1 METMLDIL
9 HAKMLQAIVAVPPEA
24 TVLEATVLMNDHG
37 IGSVLVVRG
46 RRLAGIFTERDVL
59 RRVVGDALSPD
70 HTCVGEV
77 MTAPVICCGHDDS
90 INDVAELMRSRRIRH
105 VPVLDPQGDVAG
117 VVSIGDINA
126 HRFACCET
134 ALHQVEDYIHR
145 RA

>member
-1 METMLDIL
+1 METVLDLL
-9 HAKMLQAIVAVPPEA
+9 HAKALRVIVAVPPEA
-24 TVLEATVLMNDHG
+24 TVREATALMNDHG

-59 RRVVGDALSPD
+59 RRVVGDGLSPD
-70 HTCVGEV
+70 VTCVREV
-77 MTAPVICCGHDDS
+77 MTADVICCGHEASVDDL
-90 INDVAELMRSRRIRH
+90 AELMRSRRIRH

-126 HRFACCET
+126 HRFACCEI

>member
-1 METMLDIL
+1 METVLDLL
-9 HAKMLQAIVAVPPEA
+9 HAKSQHGIVAVPPEA
-24 TVLEATVLMNDHG
+24 TVWEATALMNEQG

-59 RRVVGDALSPD
+59 RRIVGEGRSPTDTLVGD
-70 HTCVGEV
+70 V
-77 MTAPVICCGHDDS
+77 MTADVICCGQEMGIDE
-90 INDVAELMRSRRIRH
+90 IAELMRSQRVRH
-105 VPVLDPQGDVAG
+105 LPVLDAGGDVVG
-117 VVSIGDINA
+117 VVSIGDVNA

>member
-1 METMLDIL
+1 METVLELL
-9 HAKMLQAIVAVPPEA
+9 HAKRLQGVVAVPPEA
-24 TVLEATVLMNDHG
+24 TVRETTALMNEQG
-37 IGSVLVVRG
+37 IGSVLVIRG

-59 RRVVGDALSPD
+59 RRIVGESRSPD
-70 HTCVGEV
+70 HTLVGDV
-77 MTAPVICCGHDDS
+77 MTADVICCGQEMAVDE
-90 INDVAELMRSRRIRH
+90 IAELMRSHRVRH
-105 VPVLDPQGDVAG
+105 VPVLDAVGDVVG

>member
-1 METMLDIL
+1 METVLELL
-9 HAKMLQAIVAVPPEA
+9 HAKRLRGVVAVPPEA
-24 TVLEATVLMNDHG
+24 TVRETTILMNDQG

-59 RRVVGDALSPD
+59 RRIVGESRSPD
-70 HTCVGEV
+70 HTPVGDV
-77 MTAPVICCGHDDS
+77 MTADVICCGQEMPIDE
-90 INDVAELMRSRRIRH
+90 IAELMRSHRVRH
-105 VPVLDPQGDVAG
+105 VPVLDADGDVIG